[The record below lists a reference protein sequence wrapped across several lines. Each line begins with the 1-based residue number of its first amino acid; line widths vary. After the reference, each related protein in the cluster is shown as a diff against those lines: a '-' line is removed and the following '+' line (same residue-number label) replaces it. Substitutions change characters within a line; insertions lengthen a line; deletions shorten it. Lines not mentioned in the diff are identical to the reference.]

1 MQFGAGNY
9 PRNVFLWGGCHP
21 KQRNRSQLVPAPH
34 QVSQGLRLCTRVWG
48 RGLERL
54 PWHPGLRL
62 PMRKTSGGTTPYSS
76 SGPIVNVPTGGRP
89 VIQSPVCMYALCA
102 RKHAHPAQGQAEA
115 EVRAY
120 RKENL
125 FLWFSGEKD
134 HVNLSDSPL

>member
-34 QVSQGLRLCTRVWG
+34 QVSQGLRLCTRAWG

-89 VIQSPVCMYALCA
+89 VIQSPLFVCMHCVPANMPTLRKVRQKRKSGPTGKRIFFFGSLA
-102 RKHAHPAQGQAEA
+102 R
-115 EVRAY
+115 RIT
-120 RKENL
+120 
-125 FLWFSGEKD
+125 
-134 HVNLSDSPL
+134 